1 MSLLYDDGQQAI
13 ATESRRVLEARMA
26 SERLLPLLEQQGA
39 YDAVF
44 WQTCVEQ
51 GWTGLALPETYGGLE
66 LGLVELGIVA
76 QSCGAT
82 LSGAPFLNGSY
93 GTARAILDYGSDSL
107 KAEWLPRLSG
117 GDAIGAIA
125 FAERQS
131 PFPASPDVTYKGGAI
146 SGTKPAVSGALHADI
161 AIVLT
166 DAGLVAVP
174 LAGVGTRPFNTFDNS
189 RCTADLIFDETP
201 GELLGGDRDAAL
213 DILAHQAVVS
223 AFEATGGAEALMLR
237 ARDYANTRH
246 AFGQPIGA
254 FQAVKHK
261 IAELYA
267 LVELSRATAIHAAS
281 CEGKADFL
289 KAAAAARLS
298 AIEAYDTAA
307 RDVVQIHGGIGVT
320 WEAGLHLHQRRAR
333 TLAIEQGNALFWE
346 DVLATELLGR
356 AA

>member
-13 ATESRRVLEARMA
+13 ATESRRILEARMA
-26 SERLLPLLEQQGA
+26 PERLLPLLEQQGA
-39 YDAVF
+39 YDTSF
-44 WQTCVEQ
+44 WQTCIEQ
-51 GWTGLALPETYGGLE
+51 GWTALALPEAYGGLE

-82 LSGAPFLNGSY
+82 LSGAPFLTSSY
-93 GTARAILDYGSDSL
+93 GATRAILAHGSQGL
-107 KAEWLPRLSG
+107 KDEWLPKFASG
-117 GDAIGAIA
+117 EAIGTVA
-125 FAERQS
+125 FAEAQS
-131 PFPASPDVTYKGGAI
+131 PLPTRPSVTFRDGPVNGV
-146 SGTKPAVSGALHADI
+146 KPAVSGALHADI

-174 LAGVGTRPFNTFDNS
+174 LQGARTRVFNTFDNS
-189 RCTADLIFDETP
+189 RCTADLIFDDAP
-201 GELLGGDRDAAL
+201 GELLGGGQDAAL

-281 CEGKADFL
+281 RVGEPDFL

-298 AIEAYDTAA
+298 ALEAYDTAA

-346 DVLATELLGR
+346 DVLATELLGI

>member
-13 ATESRRVLEARMA
+13 ATESRRILEARMTP
-26 SERLLPLLEQQGA
+26 ERLLPLLDQQGV
-39 YDAVF
+39 YDTVF

-51 GWTGLALPETYGGLE
+51 GWTALALPEAYGGLD

-76 QSCGAT
+76 QSCGET
-82 LSGAPFLNGSY
+82 LSGAPFLTGSY
-93 GTARAILDYGSDSL
+93 GAARAILDYGSQGL
-107 KAEWLPRLSG
+107 KDEWLPRLAS
-117 GDAIGAIA
+117 GDAIGSIA
-125 FAERQS
+125 FAEGQS
-131 PFPASPDVTYKGGAI
+131 PLPPRPCVIFTDGAVTGA
-146 SGTKPAVSGALHADI
+146 KPAVSGALHADI

-174 LAGVGTRPFNTFDNS
+174 LEGVGTRVFNTFDNS
-189 RCTADLIFDETP
+189 RCIADLIFDGTP
-201 GELLGGDRDAAL
+201 GELLGGGREAAL

-223 AFEATGGAEALMLR
+223 AFEATGSAEALMLR

-281 CEGKADFL
+281 REGKPDFV

-346 DVLATELLGR
+346 DVLATELLGI